1 MELMLEVKSL
11 AFSYGNG
18 PVFED
23 VSFSLRRGEV
33 MCILGP
39 NGAGKSTLI
48 KCIAGILK
56 PAAGSVRIRGKD
68 AASLGARDVAR
79 HIGYVPQQNETVF
92 PFTVLDF
99 VMMGRAPHLSMFASP
114 GAKDIEIAK
123 SSLALVGLSGYA
135 DRPLASLSGGQSQ
148 MVLIARA
155 LTQQPSLLLLDEPTS
170 HLDFGNQI
178 LVLETV
184 QKLASM
190 GMSVLMNTHTPDHAF
205 LIGSRAAAL
214 TGGRLVA
221 VGEVETVVTGKM
233 MSSVYGINVAVTEI
247 EKLNRKVCLPLKRQ
261 IEKEEGQKGK
271 QLIFVPK
278 PE

>member
-18 PVFED
+18 FVFED
-23 VSFSLRRGEV
+23 VSFSLRSGEV

-56 PAAGSVRIRGKD
+56 PAAGSIRILGED
-68 AASLGARDVAR
+68 TASLGARDIAR
-79 HIGYVPQQNETVF
+79 RIGYVPQQNEVVF

-114 GAKDIEIAK
+114 GAKDREIARK
-123 SSLALVGLSGYA
+123 SLAMVGLSGYEE
-135 DRPLASLSGGQSQ
+135 RPLASLSGGQSQ

-155 LTQQPSLLLLDEPTS
+155 LVQQPSLLLLDEPTS

-184 QKLASM
+184 RKLASM
-190 GMSVLMNTHTPDHAF
+190 GISVLMNTHMPDHAF
-205 LIGSRAAAL
+205 LVGSRAAAL
-214 TGGRLVA
+214 TDGRLVA
-221 VGEVETVVTGKM
+221 VGDVETVVTSKM
-233 MSSVYGINVAVTEI
+233 MSSVYGIKVAVTEI
-247 EKLNRKVCLPLKRQ
+247 EKLKRKVCIPLR
-261 IEKEEGQKGK
+261 GK
-271 QLIFVPK
+271 
-278 PE
+278 